1 MLIYDIEIEKAIQ
14 SKNEER
20 IANINYCNGW
30 QDHANMG
37 ISVIG
42 AYDYETDRYHVFC
55 KDNFDRFLHLLA
67 NHSCVV
73 GFNSRRFDNRV
84 IACQT
89 EGIVKENLEKYFSIA
104 TYDILEEIWKSLGLD
119 PDKFYWGT
127 HGGYGLDVMCE
138 SNFGTKKSGNG
149 ALAPV
154 DWQQGK
160 IGTVI
165 DYCLNDVRLTKQLL
179 DRIRLSN
186 YLKCPKTGKELLIRN
201 PYSV

>member
-1 MLIYDIEIEKAIQ
+1 MLIYDIEIENAIP
-14 SKNEER
+14 SNKEPR
-20 IANINYCNGW
+20 IEGIKYCNGW
-30 QDHANMG
+30 HDHANMG

-55 KDNFDRFLHLLA
+55 KDNFSGFLELLA
-67 NHSCVV
+67 THTCIV

-84 IACQT
+84 VLAQT
-89 EGIVKENLEKYFSIA
+89 EGIVNENLEKYFKQA

-119 PDKFYWGT
+119 PDRFYWGT

-138 SNFGTKKSGNG
+138 VNFGTKKSGNG

-154 DWQQGK
+154 DWQQGR

-179 DRIRLSN
+179 DRIRLCN
-186 YLKCPKTGKELLIRN
+186 YLINPKTKGELKLRN

>member
-1 MLIYDIEIEKAIQ
+1 
-14 SKNEER
+14 
-20 IANINYCNGW
+20 
-30 QDHANMG
+30 MG

-73 GFNSRRFDNRV
+73 GFNNRRFDNRV

-89 EGIVKENLEKYFSIA
+89 EGIIKENLEKYFAQA

-119 PDKFYWGT
+119 PNKFYWST

-138 SNFGTKKSGNG
+138 ANFGTKKSGNG

-154 DWQQGK
+154 DWQRGK

-179 DRIRLSN
+179 DRIFSKGNLV
-186 YLKCPKTGKELLIRN
+186 CPKTKGSIVVRRPNE
-201 PYSV
+201 

>member
-1 MLIYDIEIEKAIQ
+1 MLIYDIEIEKAIPG
-14 SKNEER
+14 KNATMESGIR
-20 IANINYCNGW
+20 YCAGW
-30 QDHANMG
+30 NDHANMG

-67 NHSCVV
+67 DHSCIV

-89 EGIVKENLEKYFSIA
+89 EGIVKENLEKYFAQAS
-104 TYDILEEIWKSLGLD
+104 YDILEEIWKSKGLD

-138 SNFGTKKSGNG
+138 ANFGTKKSGNG

-154 DWQQGK
+154 DWQQGR

-179 DRIRLSN
+179 ERIFSKGELV
-186 YLKCPKTGKELLIRN
+186 CPKTKGSIVMRRPNE
-201 PYSV
+201 

>member
-14 SKNEER
+14 GKGEDR
-20 IANINYCNGW
+20 ITNINYCNGW
-30 QDHANMG
+30 NDHANMG

-55 KDNFDRFLHLLA
+55 KDNFSGFLELLA
-67 NHSCVV
+67 THTCIV

-84 IACQT
+84 VLAQV
-89 EGIVKENLEKYFSIA
+89 EGIVKENLEKYFTIA
-104 TYDILEEIWKSLGLD
+104 TYDILEEIWKSKGLD
-119 PDKFYWGT
+119 PDKFCWGT
-127 HGGYGLDVMCE
+127 HGGYGLDAMCE
-138 SNFGTKKSGNG
+138 ANFGTKKSGNG

-154 DWQQGK
+154 DWQQGR

-179 DRIRLSN
+179 DRIFSKGNLV
-186 YLKCPKTGKELLIRN
+186 CPKTKGSIVMRGPNE
-201 PYSV
+201 